1 MGMSVYVVNKAG
13 GLIFS
18 HDQPSP
24 KAEVETTF
32 NYPLRMVLEEVDRN
46 IVVKFGEQHGIQ
58 VGYSLTSINGTAL
71 ANKCLPDGTNAMKV
85 IEDRSKYPLTLKF
98 TRLRVSIN
106 ERIML
111 LSMLHSIYA
120 ISVKLSPEKRSSG
133 IQCLE
138 ANNFKIYCFQT
149 LTGVKFIVMA
159 DSTHQKVEELLAKV
173 YELYSDYVL
182 KNPFYSVDM
191 PIRCELF
198 ASGLV
203 KLLDTTERDQRGSYQ
218 GTTSA

>member
-1 MGMSVYVVNKAG
+1 MVNKAG

-58 VGYSLTSINGTAL
+58 GKLSGVVNLSNCHCTIHHLDSSHHTVSYFSLLQYLAVVFYMLKTLYTRINNVATSLTDTVGYSLTSINGTAL

-111 LSMLHSIYA
+111 LSMLHS
-120 ISVKLSPEKRSSG
+120 
-133 IQCLE
+133 
-138 ANNFKIYCFQT
+138 
-149 LTGVKFIVMA
+149 
-159 DSTHQKVEELLAKV
+159 
-173 YELYSDYVL
+173 
-182 KNPFYSVDM
+182 
-191 PIRCELF
+191 
-198 ASGLV
+198 
-203 KLLDTTERDQRGSYQ
+203 
-218 GTTSA
+218 